1 MTEIPPFPPRVPS
14 VEPELLL
21 SAIFLFGEYLARLE
35 AETPGADEDE
45 EENEDKAAAGVDTR
59 EVLELFTAELG
70 TSVTV
75 TLTLYMRITALYRL
89 LDAIPALARLAM
101 DQPEFGGALTEDAV
115 LAASRL
121 DLYVT
126 RQDGEGAAD
135 FDPRE
140 FRDALG
146 AL

>member
-21 SAIFLFGEYLARLE
+21 SAIFLFGEHLARLE
-35 AETPGADEDE
+35 AEAPGADEDE

-59 EVLELFTAELG
+59 EVLELFTTELG

-101 DQPEFGGALTEDAV
+101 DQPEFGSALTEDAV